1 MQKVNSVINLLHRI
15 TESTRVR
22 RNRSANKVAKVWF
35 QRKYSPF
42 IYCKFALKR
51 LVMHE
56 IEPFYNWRH
65 LYTAEEDPHSPF
77 FGRTYSEFEY
87 TQVVY
92 NYYIHP
98 QWDEFGSRTLYMKIL
113 YADYEQQ
120 FVIIEMI
127 GEWNDAIENDIMTLK
142 REVADKLEEEGISKF
157 ILITEN
163 VLNFHNSDREYYQ
176 EWFDEVTD
184 EGGWIVALNM
194 PEQTQYDFRK
204 KKLNYYI
211 ELMQI
216 ENWRVYK
223 PEHLFNRINDE
234 ITKRLEV

>member
-1 MQKVNSVINLLHRI
+1 
-15 TESTRVR
+15 
-22 RNRSANKVAKVWF
+22 
-35 QRKYSPF
+35 
-42 IYCKFALKR
+42 
-51 LVMHE
+51 MHE

-65 LYTAEEDPHSPF
+65 LYTAEEDPRSPF

-87 TQVVY
+87 SQVIY

-142 REVADKLEEEGISKF
+142 RDVTDKLFAEGITKF

-163 VLNFHNSDREYYQ
+163 VLNFHSSDREYYQ

-194 PEQTQYDFRK
+194 PEPTQYDFRK
-204 KKLNYYI
+204 KKLNYYV
-211 ELMQI
+211 ELMDI
-216 ENWRVYK
+216 DNWRVYK
-223 PEHLFNRINDE
+223 PEHLFTRINDI
-234 ITKRLEV
+234 ITKRLND